1 VVIRTAIKATP
12 FHALESPEIK
22 LTSEGSILGVIEELW
37 ENALFELFE
46 IVHAKAPAMRL
57 P

>member
-1 VVIRTAIKATP
+1 VVIRTAVKATP